1 MLFWKDACTPVFIE
15 ALFIIT
21 EVWKQP
27 VSITRWMGKEDVVY
41 MYNRIVL
48 NLKKELNFAICS
60 YIDGVERYYA
70 KWHKLEKDKILMI
83 SLLCGI

>member
-1 MLFWKDACTPVFIE
+1 
-15 ALFIIT
+15 
-21 EVWKQP
+21 
-27 VSITRWMGKEDVVY
+27 MGKEDVVY

-70 KWHKLEKDKILMI
+70 K
-83 SLLCGI
+83 

>member
-1 MLFWKDACTPVFIE
+1 MFIE

-48 NLKKELNFAICS
+48 NLEKEWNFAICS
-60 YIDGVERYYA
+60 YIDGVEVYYA